1 MRASFA
7 VEGDVAWAVQISD
20 LHVSAHHPA
29 RARDLVRLLAPAL
42 RLLRP
47 SLLLI
52 TGDLTDAKNK
62 KRTSTRQDEYEWILY
77 RNSMDEVVKQSGL
90 DKHRIFDIR
99 GNHDK
104 YGVPFVG
111 HKMDFFSTHSINS
124 QLNRLSTIY
133 SISLLGNDRR
143 YLFIG
148 IDDTMS
154 IGIRGPSNLFGHPT
168 DKRIDVVESELQYW
182 DNSTALITKVV
193 FGHFPMSFTASSK
206 TGTRYENVF
215 SRQQVSAYICGHL
228 HAKLSKK
235 LWRLHK
241 VETASNSRD
250 RKRVH
255 NFWEWELGDWKESKL
270 IRILALDGEA
280 VSFLD
285 LELEQ
290 EFPTTILI
298 TYPTNSRSMNTIT
311 TDRHSI
317 RNDISAL
324 VFSHHII
331 LNVTAKVFDSSR
343 NFKIVEEIP
352 LQLVTSSSSTVYKP
366 LFHAKWNAESY
377 KSTSPTRYWVQVFA
391 LDSQGKQI
399 LSEPR
404 PFSVDGKLVTPSRS
418 WLNYLVFEIRWEILY
433 SVLLRSNLG
442 FLILMLLSK
451 FLNHFWERNM
461 SYGKWAMSVFSSPI
475 HKRKLSFWVL
485 WFLIEGSRNR
495 IFWLSIAVYLLWLIK
510 MPWFWGYATSEE
522 GEIGVMYL
530 SGWKLKAP
538 NNPVVVDKLA
548 SPDIMVIALP
558 VMYLVVTPVIV
569 ITYALFAER
578 SAFHFSGSRK
588 SKCLRSPVN
597 LNTESKQHSAKI
609 ESFVFTCGGGA
620 RKILLFLCMI
630 ITLVHFKI
638 CTALMWA
645 YGAAPVALSPALCW
659 VPPLLLV
666 AAVYSTATTAE

>member
-1 MRASFA
+1 MRSRPSPKPLSFLFFFFFIYASLNLLSSSSSPASSPAAAAAVVVGVVGGGDGDGGAAVMRASFA
-7 VEGDVAWAVQISD
+7 VDGDVAWAVQISD

-154 IGIRGPSNLFGHPT
+154 IGIRGHPT
-168 DKRIDVVESELQYW
+168 CL
-182 DNSTALITKVV
+182 
-193 FGHFPMSFTASSK
+193 
-206 TGTRYENVF
+206 
-215 SRQQVSAYICGHL
+215 
-228 HAKLSKK
+228 
-235 LWRLHK
+235 
-241 VETASNSRD
+241 
-250 RKRVH
+250 
-255 NFWEWELGDWKESKL
+255 WELGDWKESKL

-298 TYPTNSRSMNTIT
+298 TYPTDSRSMNTIT

-324 VFSHHII
+324 VFSHYII

-404 PFSVDGKLVTPSRS
+404 PFSVDGKLVGFSLQRQQEIKVLKKS
-418 WLNYLVFEIRWEILY
+418 GQFEHGIKTTLGKDCIL
-433 SVLLRSNLG
+433 R
-442 FLILMLLSK
+442 
-451 FLNHFWERNM
+451 
-461 SYGKWAMSVFSSPI
+461 
-475 HKRKLSFWVL
+475 
-485 WFLIEGSRNR
+485 
-495 IFWLSIAVYLLWLIK
+495 VYL
-510 MPWFWGYATSEE
+510 
-522 GEIGVMYL
+522 
-530 SGWKLKAP
+530 
-538 NNPVVVDKLA
+538 
-548 SPDIMVIALP
+548 
-558 VMYLVVTPVIV
+558 
-569 ITYALFAER
+569 
-578 SAFHFSGSRK
+578 
-588 SKCLRSPVN
+588 
-597 LNTESKQHSAKI
+597 
-609 ESFVFTCGGGA
+609 GGGA

-630 ITLVHFKI
+630 ISLVHCKI

>member
-1 MRASFA
+1 MMRNLSRRREVSPPPPPTRLLSWLAVAVLVHSALLLRSAVLTEGARAGTSSVFLDLARSQCLRQRPIVRAAPAAVGSETSSSVTIRGAYPPARILFTTDDDDDDELYIAYGARLLQYPWRDHEIAAVPKTTLFLFFFFFFFFFIYASLNLLSSSSSSSPAAAAAAAVAVGVVGGGDGDDDGDGGAAVMRASFA
-7 VEGDVAWAVQISD
+7 VEGDVAWAVQVSD

-215 SRQQVSAYICGHL
+215 LGSRFLHIFAVTCMQSSVRSFGGFIRLRQLLILEIERGCITFGVGTCGVS
-228 HAKLSKK
+228 S
-235 LWRLHK
+235 
-241 VETASNSRD
+241 
-250 RKRVH
+250 
-255 NFWEWELGDWKESKL
+255 
-270 IRILALDGEA
+270 LAD
-280 VSFLD
+280 
-285 LELEQ
+285 Q
-290 EFPTTILI
+290 
-298 TYPTNSRSMNTIT
+298 N
-311 TDRHSI
+311 
-317 RNDISAL
+317 AL
-324 VFSHHII
+324 V
-331 LNVTAKVFDSSR
+331 L
-343 NFKIVEEIP
+343 
-352 LQLVTSSSSTVYKP
+352 
-366 LFHAKWNAESY
+366 
-377 KSTSPTRYWVQVFA
+377 
-391 LDSQGKQI
+391 
-399 LSEPR
+399 
-404 PFSVDGKLVTPSRS
+404 
-418 WLNYLVFEIRWEILY
+418 
-433 SVLLRSNLG
+433 
-442 FLILMLLSK
+442 
-451 FLNHFWERNM
+451 
-461 SYGKWAMSVFSSPI
+461 
-475 HKRKLSFWVL
+475 
-485 WFLIEGSRNR
+485 
-495 IFWLSIAVYLLWLIK
+495 
-510 MPWFWGYATSEE
+510 GYATSEE
-522 GEIGVMYL
+522 GEIAVMYL
-530 SGWKLKAP
+530 SGWKIKAP

-558 VMYLVVTPVIV
+558 VI
-569 ITYALFAER
+569 
-578 SAFHFSGSRK
+578 
-588 SKCLRSPVN
+588 
-597 LNTESKQHSAKI
+597 
-609 ESFVFTCGGGA
+609 
-620 RKILLFLCMI
+620 KILLFLCMT